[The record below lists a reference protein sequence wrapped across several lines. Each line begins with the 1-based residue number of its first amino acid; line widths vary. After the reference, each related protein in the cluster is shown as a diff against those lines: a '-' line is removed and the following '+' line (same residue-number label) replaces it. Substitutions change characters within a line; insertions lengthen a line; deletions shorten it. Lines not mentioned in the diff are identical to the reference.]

1 MVWFLKGHKEIVI
14 LQLSSASEEAQ
25 STPAVPGTD
34 PATRAWRRSDLV
46 AEQDALFYELI
57 DGAKAEIAA
66 GIGFANANGLTVD
79 TVEQQDFRI
88 PSFARDVPD
97 LRKKLDEE
105 RGFFILRGLDPDR
118 WTEPEAEIISW
129 ALCNYLGQ
137 PMRQG
142 IAQDR
147 RFFTVADKGAANTD
161 PTRIGASP
169 KRSAKHSD
177 NGCLEARPPC
187 YLALYCF
194 RSAVEGGDNTII
206 SARNV
211 YDTIKAERPDLLPLY
226 FHTYDFRAPQAH
238 VWPSR
243 GPTIR
248 KPILEIVGGELH
260 IHYARVMIEPGM
272 EMAGTPLTD
281 QQREAL
287 DYLDDVLDRPELN
300 FQYTLKA
307 GEFLV
312 MNNLA
317 GLHGREAFAAGS
329 GGRTLKRFWMW
340 RRHIG
345 PGTDPVA
352 LDQEEF
358 A

>member
-1 MVWFLKGHKEIVI
+1 VRLSNISEI
-14 LQLSSASEEAQ
+14 AR
-25 STPAVPGTD
+25 STPAVPLTD
-34 PATRAWRRSDLV
+34 PAARAWRREDL
-46 AEQDALFYELI
+46 ASEQDSLFYDLTN
-57 DGAKAEIAA
+57 GANVEITL
-66 GIGFANANGLTVD
+66 GIGFANSNSLTVD

-88 PSFARDVPD
+88 PSFALDVPD
-97 LRKKLDEE
+97 LRKRLDEG

-118 WTEPEAEIISW
+118 WSEPEAEIISW
-129 ALCNYLGQ
+129 VLCNYLGQ

-142 IAQDR
+142 IAHDR
-147 RFFTVADKGAANTD
+147 RLFTVADRGAANTD
-161 PTRIGASP
+161 PTRLGASP
-169 KRSAKHSD
+169 KRSPKHSD

-194 RSAVEGGDNTII
+194 RSAVEGGDSTII

-211 YDTIKAERPDLLPLY
+211 YDTIKVERPDLLPLY
-226 FHTYDFRAPQAH
+226 FDTYEFRAPQAH
-238 VWPSR
+238 AWPSR
-243 GPTIR
+243 GPTIQ
-248 KPILEIVGGELH
+248 KPILEIVGGEMH
-260 IHYARVMIEPGM
+260 IHYARIMIEPGM

-281 QQREAL
+281 KQREAL
-287 DYLDDVLDRPELN
+287 DYLDDILERPELN
-300 FQYTLKA
+300 FQYTLQA

-358 A
+358 S

>member
-1 MVWFLKGHKEIVI
+1 MPREPVIVKPFDTSDTV
-14 LQLSSASEEAQ
+14 QLAA
-25 STPAVPGTD
+25 AVPATD
-34 PATRAWRRSDLV
+34 PYARRWKREDLLPEK
-46 AEQDALFYELI
+46 AALFYDLS
-57 DGAKAEIAA
+57 DAARAEIAA
-66 GIGFANANGLTVD
+66 GIEFANANGLTVD
-79 TVEQQDFRI
+79 TVEQQDFRT

-97 LRKKLDEE
+97 LRNRLDEG
-105 RGFFILRGLDPDR
+105 RGFFVLRGLESDR
-118 WTEPEAEIISW
+118 WSEPEAEIISW
-129 ALCNYLGQ
+129 VLCNYLGQ

-147 RFFTVADKGAANTD
+147 RFFTVADKGAADTD
-161 PTRIGASP
+161 PTRVGASP

-194 RSAVEGGDNTII
+194 RSALAGGDSTII

-226 FHTYDFRAPQAH
+226 FQAYHFRAPQAH
-238 VWPSR
+238 VWPSL
-243 GPTIR
+243 GPTVQ
-248 KPILEIVGGELH
+248 KPILEIVRGELH
-260 IHYARVMIEPGM
+260 IHYARIMIEPGM

-281 QQREAL
+281 HQREAL
-287 DYLDDVLDRPELN
+287 DYLDEVLDRPDLN

-317 GLHGREAFAAGS
+317 ALHGREAFAAGA

-345 PGTDPVA
+345 PGIDPVA